1 MRVKE
6 SFMPGYWI
14 LCMSEDNYLIA
25 RKQGLIGMSEQA
37 KTAIHKLGIGDMITF
52 YISRKKVDSLSNDPA
67 QRVQQFRG
75 IAKVMGEAFESD
87 DVIWHVKGSEIFPYR
102 RSVEFLSDIRT
113 DVRPLI
119 EKLSLV
125 TNTMFWA
132 LPLRKGYAEITLR
145 DFETIQEAMKTS
157 GNSR

>member
-1 MRVKE
+1 
-6 SFMPGYWI
+6 
-14 LCMSEDNYLIA
+14 
-25 RKQGLIGMSEQA
+25 
-37 KTAIHKLGIGDMITF
+37 MITF